1 MPLPLPIMKKSAFI
15 LFIAI
20 VTMAIATLIGM
31 QVYWIKSAVRLREG
45 NFNRSVDEAVNSA
58 VAKLEYIELSRKL
71 ARGEGILNSNDSSL
85 FFYQKKV
92 IAANNGGIKPSSD
105 SRFRDSLVDGSRLI
119 TINPLHNEPGGIPQK
134 SSPPDEPRPEP
145 ENQPT
150 GKPDD
155 LFRPAPEMSQ
165 PSIIHRMFSQLI
177 GPAGVREIEN
187 YVSSG
192 LIDTLLTSELAAKGI
207 SIEFEFGIYNTYR
220 NKIVLEKTGRYHDY
234 LLGQGYTFPVF
245 GGTGVSP
252 VNYLLVYFPDK
263 SRFIF
268 MNLWGLL
275 AVSAGLLLVIVLSFV
290 YSMFTIIRQKKLS
303 ELKNDFINN
312 MTHEFKTPISTV
324 SLACQAL
331 SDKDIPQTPD
341 LVGNYINIISDEN
354 RRLGLMAE
362 KILQTA
368 ILEQG
373 KLNLRFEK
381 INLHTLIQDVVK
393 NIGIQVEIRDGSIA
407 TELKADSPFLKAD
420 KVHLSNMIYNLLDN
434 ANKYSPRRPTILI
447 TTENVENGLIVKVKD
462 NGIGISKANQKK
474 IFDKLYRVPTGDVHN
489 VKGFGLG
496 LSYVKFV
503 VEKHGG
509 TIAVESEINKGSSFI
524 IYLPCNLIKSESS
537 DKRS

>member
-1 MPLPLPIMKKSAFI
+1 MKKSAFI
-15 LFIAI
+15 FFIA
-20 VTMAIATLIGM
+20 VVSLALATLTGM
-31 QVYWIKSAVRLREG
+31 QVYWIKSAVKLREG
-45 NFNRSVDEAVNSA
+45 NFNRSVDEAVNTA
-58 VAKLEYIELSRKL
+58 VSKLEYIELTRRL
-71 ARGEGILNSNDSSL
+71 ARGEGILKSGSDSSL
-85 FFYQKKV
+85 FYYQKRV
-92 IAANNGGIKPSSD
+92 IASPGSKGRVVTNNET
-105 SRFRDSLVDGSRLI
+105 RDSLVNGANLI
-119 TINPLHNEPGGIPQK
+119 TINPRRNEPGIPAGPPPGGGENRPTLSQK
-134 SSPPDEPRPEP
+134 PLSERIPEP
-145 ENQPT
+145 IR
-150 GKPDD
+150 PD
-155 LFRPAPEMSQ
+155 PEWSQ

-187 YVSSG
+187 YISPG
-192 LIDTLLTSELAAKGI
+192 LIDTLLTAELTAKGI
-207 SIEFEFGIYNTYR
+207 PIEFEFGIYNTYR
-220 NKIVLEKTGRYHDY
+220 NKIVLEKTGKYHDY
-234 LLGQGYTFPVF
+234 LLGRGYTFPVF
-245 GGTGVSP
+245 GGTGVAP
-252 VNYLLVYFPDK
+252 MNYLLVYFPDK

-275 AVSAGLLLVIVLSFV
+275 AVSTGLLLVIVLSFA
-290 YSMFTIIRQKKLS
+290 YSMVTIVRQRKLS

-331 SDKDIPQTPD
+331 TDKDIPHTPELTD
-341 LVGNYINIISDEN
+341 NYINIISEEN

-381 INLHTLIQDVVK
+381 INIHNLIHEVIK

-407 TELKADSPFLKAD
+407 TELLADDPYLKAD

-447 TTENVENGLIVKVKD
+447 TTENAENGILFKVKD

-474 IFDKLYRVPTGDVHN
+474 IFEKLYRVPTGDVHN

-509 TIAVESEINKGSSFI
+509 TIAVDSELNKGSTFSIF
-524 IYLPCNLIKSESS
+524 LPCNLVMADSS
-537 DKRS
+537 DKQK

>member
-1 MPLPLPIMKKSAFI
+1 MKKNAFI
-15 LFIAI
+15 LFIVI
-20 VTMAIATLIGM
+20 VTLAIATLIGM
-31 QVYWIKSAVRLREG
+31 QVYWINSAVRLREG

-58 VAKLEYIELSRKL
+58 VAKLEYIELSRRL
-71 ARGEGILNSNDSSL
+71 AKGEGVLNSNDSSL
-85 FFYQKKV
+85 YYYQKRV
-92 IAANNGGIKPSSD
+92 IASNSGNHGPAAD
-105 SRFRDSLVDGSRLI
+105 SEFRDSLVNGARLI
-119 TINPLHNEPGGIPQK
+119 TINPAHNEPGGPRGISLHLNEQIPEPAP
-134 SSPPDEPRPEP
+134 SNRPPDM
-145 ENQPT
+145 
-150 GKPDD
+150 PDD
-155 LFRPAPEMSQ
+155 HFRPAPEWSQ

-187 YVSSG
+187 YVSKG

-207 SIEFEFGIYNTYR
+207 PIEFEFGIYNTYR

-245 GGTGVSP
+245 GGTGVTP
-252 VNYLLVYFPDK
+252 MNYLLVYFPDK

-331 SDKDIPQTPD
+331 SDKDIPQTPE
-341 LVGNYINIISDEN
+341 LTENYISIISEEN

-393 NIGIQVEIRDGSIA
+393 NIGIQVEIRDGSIV
-407 TELKADSPFLKAD
+407 TELSAEEPFLKAD

-434 ANKYSPRRPTILI
+434 ANKYSPRRPTII
-447 TTENVENGLIVKVKD
+447 VTTENTENGLTVKVKD
-462 NGIGISKANQKK
+462 SGIGISKANQKK

-509 TIAVESEINKGSSFI
+509 TISVESEVNKGSTFI
-524 IYLPCNLIKSESS
+524 IFLPCNLIKSEPS
-537 DKRS
+537 DKQS

>member
-1 MPLPLPIMKKSAFI
+1 MKKSAFF
-15 LFIAI
+15 LFILI
-20 VTMAIATLIGM
+20 VTLAIATLIGM

-58 VAKLEYIELSRKL
+58 VSKLEYIELTRRI
-71 ARGEGILNSNDSSL
+71 ARGERIAESGSDSSL
-85 FFYQKKV
+85 FYYQKRAISAPGKRNK
-92 IAANNGGIKPSSD
+92 ITGSEI
-105 SRFRDSLVDGSRLI
+105 RDSLVNGANLI
-119 TINPLHNEPGGIPQK
+119 TINPRGTEPGMPPGPPPDGGNEPQTLSQKTLSERIP
-134 SSPPDEPRPEP
+134 EPIRPEP
-145 ENQPT
+145 EW
-150 GKPDD
+150 
-155 LFRPAPEMSQ
+155 SQ

-177 GPAGVREIEN
+177 GPAGLREIEN
-187 YVSSG
+187 YISAG
-192 LIDTLLTSELAAKGI
+192 LIDTLLTAELNAKGI
-207 SIEFEFGIYNTYR
+207 PIEFEFGIYNTYR
-220 NKIVLEKTGRYHDY
+220 NKIVLEKTGKYHDF
-234 LLGQGYTFPVF
+234 LLGRGYTFPVF

-252 VNYLLVYFPDK
+252 MNYLLVYFPDK
-263 SRFIF
+263 QRFIF

-275 AVSAGLLLVIVLSFV
+275 AVSAGLLLIIVLAFA
-290 YSMFTIIRQKKLS
+290 YSMFTIIRQRKLS

-331 SDKDIPQTPD
+331 SDKDIPQTPE
-341 LVGNYINIISDEN
+341 LTENYINIISEEN

-373 KLNLRFEK
+373 KLNLRFER
-381 INLHTLIQDVVK
+381 INLHTLIHDVVK

-407 TELKADSPFLKAD
+407 TELLADIPYLKAD

-434 ANKYSPRRPTILI
+434 ANKYSPRRPTILV
-447 TTENVENGLIVKVKD
+447 TTENVENGLIIKVKD

-474 IFDKLYRVPTGDVHN
+474 IFDKLFRVPTGDVHN

-509 TIAVESEINKGSSFI
+509 TIAVESELNKGSIFI
-524 IYLPCNLIKSESS
+524 IYLPCNLMTLEPS
-537 DKRS
+537 DKHS

>member
-1 MPLPLPIMKKSAFI
+1 MKKSAFVF
-15 LFIAI
+15 FIVV
-20 VTMAIATLIGM
+20 VTLAIATLIGM
-31 QVYWIKSAVRLREG
+31 QVYWIQSAVKLREG
-45 NFNRSVDEAVNSA
+45 NFNRSVDEAVNAA
-58 VAKLEYIELSRKL
+58 VAKLEYIELSRRL
-71 ARGEGILNSNDSSL
+71 ARGEGVLNGNDSSL
-85 FFYQKKV
+85 YYYRKQVIMDSVNKSKV
-92 IAANNGGIKPSSD
+92 LAGT
-105 SRFRDSLVDGSRLI
+105 RDSLINGASLI
-119 TINPLHNEPGGIPQK
+119 TVYPGSNEPGGIPGLR
-134 SSPPDEPRPEP
+134 PGEENNRPDHAERLVSEEVHEPL
-145 ENQPT
+145 
-150 GKPDD
+150 K
-155 LFRPAPEMSQ
+155 PAPEWSH

-187 YVSSG
+187 YVSGG
-192 LIDTLLTSELAAKGI
+192 LIDTLLSAELASKGI
-207 SIEFEFGIYNTYR
+207 PIEFEFGIYNTYR
-220 NKIVLEKTGRYHDY
+220 NKIVLEKTGRYHNY

-252 VNYLLVYFPDK
+252 MNYLLVYFPGK

-275 AVSAGLLLVIVLSFV
+275 AGSAGLLLVIVFSFA
-290 YSMFTIIRQKKLS
+290 YSMFTIIRQRKLS

-331 SDKDIPQTPD
+331 SDKDIPQTPE
-341 LVGNYINIISDEN
+341 LTGNYINIISEEN

-373 KLNLRFEK
+373 KLNLRFER

-393 NIGIQVEIRDGSIA
+393 NISIQVEIRDGSIA
-407 TELKADSPFLKAD
+407 TELLADDPFLKAD

-434 ANKYSPRRPTILI
+434 ANKYSPRRPTILV
-447 TTENVENGLIVKVKD
+447 TTGNTPDGLILRVKD
-462 NGIGISKANQKK
+462 NGIGISKSNQKK
-474 IFDKLYRVPTGDVHN
+474 IFEKLYRVPTGDVHN

-509 TIAVESEINKGSSFI
+509 TISVESDLNKGSTFI
-524 IYLPCNLIKSESS
+524 VFLPCNLLNVKTSENHSE
-537 DKRS
+537 R